1 MRVRDGVAVLATQ
14 TAQRYCAGQV
24 ERLARRPHSSLGHGA
39 AGVAYFLFRSTSITG
54 DATALE
60 RAAGWVA
67 AAERDM
73 AQPGAFAG
81 PPPVFP
87 DARTAPPSS
96 VLFGEAGVWWA
107 GALVHGALG
116 DAAVVERTIGR
127 FCAIAASCP
136 DDRLDVAAGA
146 AGLLLAAAAIVDLA
160 PQRVLPVGDDLARRL
175 EQAIEGPA
183 AIPWLGAA
191 HGWGGIAHALL
202 QWCRATG
209 TKPGPV
215 LTTLLDALPEARLAA
230 GVWPRRHEAAEV
242 WPGWCHGS
250 AGWAHLWVLAAD
262 VLDDDRLLALAERP
276 TVHAILGRGAGA
288 GLCCGLAG
296 QAYAAAALYRATG
309 EPTWLSH
316 ARRLASEAAGAAA
329 GPDFP
334 EHSLWGGDLGVA
346 LVTLELDDPAKA
358 AMPLYG

>member
-1 MRVRDGVAVLATQ
+1 MKLAAR
-14 TAQRYCAGQV
+14 TAHRYCDGAVTGIS
-24 ERLARRPHSSLGHGA
+24 RPPYSSFGHGA
-39 AGVAYFLFRSTSITG
+39 AGVAYFLYRSSSITG
-54 DATALE
+54 DAAARD
-60 RAAGWVA
+60 RAAEWVA
-67 AAERDM
+67 VAERSVTD
-73 AQPGAFAG
+73 PGAFTG

-87 DARTAPPSS
+87 DRRTAPPSS
-96 VLFGEAGVWWA
+96 VLFGEAGVWWVA
-107 GALVHGALG
+107 ATVHGAAG
-116 DAAVVERTIGR
+116 DEAGVDRAMSR
-127 FCAIAASCP
+127 FCALAATCP

-160 PQRVLPVGDDLARRL
+160 PQSILPVGDDLARRL

-183 AIPWLGAA
+183 PIPWLGAA

-202 QWCRATG
+202 QWSRATG

-230 GVWPRRHEAAEV
+230 GVWPRRHDTSEV

-250 AGWAHLWVLAAD
+250 AGWAHLWVLAAE
-262 VLDDDRLLALAERP
+262 VLGDDRLLALAERP
-276 TVHAILGRGAGA
+276 AVHAILGRGAGA

-296 QAYAAAALYRATG
+296 QAYAASALYRATG

-316 ARRLASEAAGAAA
+316 ARRLAGEAGEAAP

-346 LVTLELDDPAKA
+346 LLTLELDDPAQA
-358 AMPLYG
+358 VMPLYG

>member
-1 MRVRDGVAVLATQ
+1 MLVSE
-14 TAQRYCAGQV
+14 TAQRYTAGQV
-24 ERLARRPHSSLGHGA
+24 GRLPRPPHSSLGHGA
-39 AGVAYFLFRSTSITG
+39 AGIAYFLLRSSSVTG
-54 DATALE
+54 DAGALE

-73 AQPGAFAG
+73 ARPGAFAG

-87 DARTAPPSS
+87 DARSAPPSS

-116 DAAVVERTIGR
+116 DAAAVERAVGR

-136 DDRLDVAAGA
+136 DDRLDVATGA
-146 AGLLLAAAAIVDLA
+146 AGLLLASAAIVDLA
-160 PQRVLPVGDDLARRL
+160 PQRIRPVGDDLARRL
-175 EQAIEGPA
+175 ERAIAGPA
-183 AIPWLGAA
+183 PAPIPWLGAA

-202 QWCRATG
+202 RWCAATG
-209 TKPGPV
+209 TRPGPV

-230 GVWPRRHEAAEV
+230 GVWPRRHETAEV

-262 VLDDDRLLALAERP
+262 VLDDDGLLALAERP
-276 TVHAILGRGAGA
+276 AVHAILGRGAGA

-296 QAYAAAALYRATG
+296 QAYAAAALYRAAG
-309 EPTWLSH
+309 EPTWLAH
-316 ARRLASEAAGAAA
+316 ARRLADEAAGAPA
-329 GPDFP
+329 GPDLP

-346 LVTLELDDPAKA
+346 LLELELAHPERA

>member
-1 MRVRDGVAVLATQ
+1 MLLSG
-14 TAQRYCAGQV
+14 TAQRYCEGEVQ
-24 ERLARRPHSSLGHGA
+24 RLPRPPHSSLGHGA
-39 AGVAYFLFRSTSITG
+39 AGVAYFLFRSSSVTG
-54 DATALE
+54 DTSALE

-107 GALVHGALG
+107 GALVHGALA
-116 DAAVVERTIGR
+116 DAAAVERAIGR
-127 FCAIAASCP
+127 FCGIAASCP

-146 AGLLLAAAAIVDLA
+146 AGLLLATAAIVDLDR
-160 PQRVLPVGDDLARRL
+160 PRLVPVGDNLARRL
-175 EQAIEGPA
+175 ELAIEGPA
-183 AIPWLGAA
+183 PIPWLGAA
-191 HGWGGIAHALL
+191 HGWSGLAHALL
-202 QWCRATG
+202 RWCRATASS
-209 TKPGPV
+209 PSPV

-230 GVWPRRHEAAEV
+230 GVWPRRPDTAEV

-250 AGWAHLWVLAAD
+250 AGWAQLWVLAAD
-262 VLDDDRLLALAERP
+262 VLGDDGLLALAERP
-276 TVHAILGRGAGA
+276 AVHAILGRGAGA

-296 QAYAAAALYRATG
+296 QAYAALALYRATG

-316 ARRLASEAAGAAA
+316 ARRLAGEAAAAPV
-329 GPDFP
+329 GPGLP
-334 EHSLWGGDLGVA
+334 EHSLWGGDIGVA
-346 LVTLELDDPAKA
+346 LLTLEIEEPALA
-358 AMPLYG
+358 TMPLYG

>member
-1 MRVRDGVAVLATQ
+1 VLAAEPT
-14 TAQRYCAGQV
+14 QRYRRDPV
-24 ERLARRPHSSLGHGA
+24 DRLPRPPHSSLGHGA
-39 AGVAYFLFRSTSITG
+39 AGVAYFLFRCSTLTG
-54 DATALE
+54 DAGALE
-60 RAAGWVA
+60 QAARWIA
-67 AAERDM
+67 AAENDM

-116 DAAVVERTIGR
+116 SAADAERALGR
-127 FCAIAASCP
+127 FCAIAAACP

-160 PQRVLPVGDDLARRL
+160 PERIVPVGDDLARRL
-175 EQAIEGPA
+175 ERAIEAPA

-202 QWCRATG
+202 SWCRATR
-209 TKPGPV
+209 TKPSPV

-230 GVWPRRHEAAEV
+230 GVWPRRHETAEV

-250 AGWAHLWVLAAD
+250 AGWAHLWVLAAE
-262 VLDDDRLLALAERP
+262 VLGDDGLLALAERP
-276 TVHAILGRGAGA
+276 AVHAILGRGTGA
-288 GLCCGLAG
+288 GLCCGVAG

-316 ARRLASEAAGAAA
+316 ARRLAGEAAGAVP

-334 EHSLWGGDLGVA
+334 QDSLWGGDLGVA
-346 LVTLELDDPAKA
+346 LLTLELEDPAEA

>member
-1 MRVRDGVAVLATQ
+1 MVAAE
-14 TAQRYCAGQV
+14 TAPRYRPGQDQR
-24 ERLARRPHSSLGHGA
+24 LPRPPYSSLGHGA
-39 AGVAYFLFRSTSITG
+39 AGVAYFLLRSSSLTG
-54 DATALE
+54 DASALE
-60 RAAGWVA
+60 QAAAWVA
-67 AAERDM
+67 AAEHDM
-73 AQPGAFAG
+73 MLAGAFAG

-87 DARTAPPSS
+87 DARMAAASS
-96 VLFGEAGVWWA
+96 VLFGEAGVWWT

-116 DAAVVERTIGR
+116 DATALEQSIGR

-160 PQRVLPVGDDLARRL
+160 PQRILPVGEHLARGL
-175 EQAIEGPA
+175 EQAIEAPA

-191 HGWGGIAHALL
+191 HGWAGIAHALL
-202 QWCRATG
+202 RWCRATG
-209 TKPGPV
+209 AKPSPV

-230 GVWPRRHEAAEV
+230 GVWPRRHDSAEV

-250 AGWAHLWVLAAD
+250 AGLAHLWVLAAD
-262 VLDDDRLLALAERP
+262 VLGDDGLLALAERP
-276 TVHAILGRGAGA
+276 AVHAILGRGAGA
-288 GLCCGLAG
+288 GLCCGVAG

-316 ARRLASEAAGAAA
+316 ARRLAGEAAGAVA
-329 GPDFP
+329 GPDLP

-346 LVTLELDDPAKA
+346 LLTVELEDPAKA